1 MQAAKPHRGASATS
15 ATVGLRLLI
24 VEDEPEVARDMSRNL
39 AARGH
44 QLKVVGDGLAALR
57 AGCYDEFD
65 VMIVDRLLPGM
76 DGLSV
81 VRALRAR
88 GVGTPALLVTALGA
102 VAHRIDGLEGGADDY
117 LVKPFDFDELHARV
131 KALGRRASNARHE
144 PTRLQYEDLVM
155 DRLARTVRRGDRE
168 IELLPLE
175 YRLLEV
181 LLLNAG
187 EPITRMMLLEQVW
200 GLHFDPRTNIV
211 ETHISRMRG
220 KLDPDGTEPL
230 IRTRRGIGYLIGPA
244 PPTSP

>member
-1 MQAAKPHRGASATS
+1 MQAAGTLSGASAMS
-15 ATVGLRLLI
+15 AAAGLKLLI
-24 VEDEPEVARDMSRNL
+24 VEDEPEVARDMARNL

-44 QLKVVGDGLAALR
+44 RLEIVGDGVAALR
-57 AGCYDEFD
+57 AGSDGEFD

-76 DGLSV
+76 DGLSL

-88 GVGTPALLVTALGA
+88 GVATPALLVTALGA
-102 VAHRIDGLEGGADDY
+102 IAHRVDGLEGGADDY

-131 KALGRRASNARHE
+131 KALGRRGADARRE

-187 EPITRMMLLEQVW
+187 EPVTRMMLLEQVW

-211 ETHISRMRG
+211 ETHISRMRA
-220 KLDPDGTEPL
+220 KLDHDGMEPL
-230 IRTRRGIGYLIGPA
+230 IRTRRGLGYLIGPA
-244 PPTSP
+244 PPKCV

>member
-1 MQAAKPHRGASATS
+1 MQAAKPFGGATATT
-15 ATVGLRLLI
+15 APAGLRLLI
-24 VEDEPEVARDMSRNL
+24 VEDEPEVAKDLARNF

-44 QLKVVGDGLAALR
+44 RPEVVGDGVAGLR
-57 AGCYDEFD
+57 AGSDGDFD
-65 VMIVDRLLPGM
+65 VMVVDRLLPGM
-76 DGLSV
+76 DGLSL

-88 GVGTPALLVTALGA
+88 GIATPALLVTALGS
-102 VAHRIDGLEGGADDY
+102 VAHRVDGLESGADDY

-131 KALGRRASNARHE
+131 KALGRRASDARRE

-187 EPITRMMLLEQVW
+187 EPVTRMMLLEQVW

-211 ETHISRMRG
+211 ETHISRMRA
-220 KLDPDGTEPL
+220 KLDHDGAEPL
-230 IRTRRGIGYLIGPA
+230 IRNRRGLGYMIGPA
-244 PPTSP
+244 PPMLA